1 MRSLLILLASLMLV
15 GCDSFRTINVEVTS
29 EATISGGGPLLS
41 SLNGL
46 GFGEFASFDI
56 SNSVEFENND
66 ATRNNIGDS
75 YVTEFTLKV
84 VDPDGQTLDF
94 IDTMQVFIGDG
105 DIETEVAYLDG
116 DENTDVTELSLT
128 IVEGAEIGQYLRSDK
143 TKVTVKASGQPPEND
158 TTIEATMGFR
168 IRLVF

>member
-143 TKVTVKASGQPPEND
+143 TRVTVKATGRPPEND

>member
-84 VDPDGQTLDF
+84 VDPDEQTLKF
-94 IDTMQVFIGDG
+94 IESLEVFIGDG
-105 DIETEVAYLDG
+105 DNPTRVAYLD
-116 DENTDVTELSLT
+116 DDQDTDVTELSLR
-128 IVEGAEIGQYLRSDK
+128 VYSDREIGQYLRAEK
-143 TKVTVKASGQPPEND
+143 TKVTVEAKGQPPGED

-168 IRLVF
+168 IKLVF